1 MIFKRIAAWIAYEIR
16 EEKIT
21 LSSQDAKRILMDVA
35 PPVSPDVFS
44 ENRSRE
50 IRYDLTII
58 VPVYNSENWLKEC
71 MESIVLQKTKY
82 SFQIIAIDDGSTDRS
97 GQILNQYIKNPCV
110 EVIRQENK
118 GYSGARNAGLERVKS
133 KYIMFV
139 DSDDVLLPN
148 AIECLLSKA
157 YLEDADI
164 VEGNG
169 YRFDKNGFLG
179 MIKKEHLPK
188 ERNQYWGGPCLKV
201 MKAKLWEG
209 LKFPEGYWYED
220 AIIGAVIFPMANKVD
235 CLSDA
240 VYAYRIHGESI
251 TQKHDENLKRVD
263 SYWIMLLMAEIQKKM
278 EIPFDYEN
286 YQRVMRQIVFTC
298 RRIVMLP
305 EKIKRAVFAGECEF
319 VCTNF
324 KEYLKKKD
332 RYYFLAKAILNKDY
346 AKYSI
351 YCQEFI

>member
-169 YRFDKNGFLG
+169 
-179 MIKKEHLPK
+179 
-188 ERNQYWGGPCLKV
+188 
-201 MKAKLWEG
+201 
-209 LKFPEGYWYED
+209 
-220 AIIGAVIFPMANKVD
+220 
-235 CLSDA
+235 LS
-240 VYAYRIHGESI
+240 
-251 TQKHDENLKRVD
+251 L
-263 SYWIMLLMAEIQKKM
+263 
-278 EIPFDYEN
+278 
-286 YQRVMRQIVFTC
+286 
-298 RRIVMLP
+298 
-305 EKIKRAVFAGECEF
+305 
-319 VCTNF
+319 
-324 KEYLKKKD
+324 
-332 RYYFLAKAILNKDY
+332 
-346 AKYSI
+346 
-351 YCQEFI
+351 